1 MAHYDEARG
10 AIVARILYDGLGTA
24 GKTSS
29 LRRLREILSQRSG
42 EIYVPEE
49 HRGRTLYFDWLEI
62 EAGRLDDH
70 PLRVHLMT
78 VPGQW
83 AYVHRRY
90 TLLRSADALIG
101 VVDSTPQGLVRAAYA
116 INFLRRVLARSG
128 APPLVVQAHKQD
140 LADAAPVDVV
150 RQRLDVV
157 TPIIGTSAV
166 TGEGLVHSFVTAL
179 QSARAHIRHH
189 LGGRA
194 PSTLPPLVES
204 PEELYVRM
212 REEARSPEELEGERV
227 LAEVL
232 EEMEWSNGT
241 G

>member
-101 VVDSTPQGLVRAAYA
+101 VVDSTEHGLVRATYA
-116 INFLRRVLARSG
+116 INFLRKVLGRAD

-140 LADAAPVDVV
+140 LADAASVESV
-150 RQRLDVV
+150 RERLQID
-157 TPIIGTSAV
+157 TPIIGTSAT
-166 TGEGLVHSFVTAL
+166 TGDGLVHAFIAAL
-179 QSARAHIRHH
+179 QAAREHIRRD
-189 LGGRA
+189 LGGR
-194 PSTLPPLVES
+194 PPNTLPPLLES
-204 PEELYVRM
+204 PEELYLRM

-232 EEMEWSNGT
+232 EEMEWSSGAR
-241 G
+241 